1 MVFIKN
7 IIQLTTKTE
16 RGKKHMSKAKWTL
29 DSVKVYL
36 TNNKGNEVVLNSGDL
51 SDYTMN
57 EIIDDMEKYV
67 EGNGGEL
74 E

>member
-1 MVFIKN
+1 MG
-7 IIQLTTKTE
+7 
-16 RGKKHMSKAKWTL
+16 RGKNSMKKTWTL

-67 EGNGGEL
+67 EGSGGEL

>member
-1 MVFIKN
+1 MG
-7 IIQLTTKTE
+7 
-16 RGKKHMSKAKWTL
+16 RGKNSMKKTWTL

-36 TNNKGNEVVLNSGDL
+36 TDNKGNEVVLNSGDL

-67 EGNGGEL
+67 EGSGGEL

>member
-1 MVFIKN
+1 MN
-7 IIQLTTKTE
+7 KT
-16 RGKKHMSKAKWTL
+16 KWTL

-36 TNNKGNEVVLNSGDL
+36 TDNKGNEVVLNSGDL

-57 EIIDDMEKYV
+57 EIIDDMENYV

>member
-1 MVFIKN
+1 MK
-7 IIQLTTKTE
+7 KT
-16 RGKKHMSKAKWTL
+16 WTL

-36 TNNKGNEVVLNSGDL
+36 TDNKGNEVVLNSGDL

-67 EGNGGEL
+67 EGSGGEL
-74 E
+74 EE

>member
-1 MVFIKN
+1 
-7 IIQLTTKTE
+7 
-16 RGKKHMSKAKWTL
+16 MSKAKWIL
-29 DSVKVYL
+29 DSVKIYL
-36 TNNKGNEVVLNSGDL
+36 IDNKGREVVLNSNDL

-57 EIIDDMEKYV
+57 EIIDDMENYV

>member
-1 MVFIKN
+1 MG
-7 IIQLTTKTE
+7 
-16 RGKKHMSKAKWTL
+16 RGKNSMKKTWTL

>member
-1 MVFIKN
+1 LGYN
-7 IIQLTTKTE
+7 TTK
-16 RGKKHMSKAKWTL
+16 GKKHMSKAKWTL

-36 TNNKGNEVVLNSGDL
+36 TDNKGNEVVLNSGDL

>member
-1 MVFIKN
+1 MG
-7 IIQLTTKTE
+7 
-16 RGKKHMSKAKWTL
+16 RGNMSMKQTWTL

-36 TNNKGNEVVLNSGDL
+36 TDNKGNEVVLNSGDL

-67 EGNGGEL
+67 EGSGGEL

>member
-1 MVFIKN
+1 MG
-7 IIQLTTKTE
+7 
-16 RGKKHMSKAKWTL
+16 RGKNSMKKTWTL

-36 TNNKGNEVVLNSGDL
+36 TDNKGNEVVLNSGDL